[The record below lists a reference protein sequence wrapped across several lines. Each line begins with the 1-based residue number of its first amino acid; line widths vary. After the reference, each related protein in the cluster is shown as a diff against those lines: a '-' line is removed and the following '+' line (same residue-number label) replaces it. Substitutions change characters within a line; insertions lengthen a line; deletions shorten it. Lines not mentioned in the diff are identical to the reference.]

1 MVDSVVL
8 VILEKKTEELR
19 IKMSGADRIL
29 YDKDIREPLFFFLE
43 ETYGKI
49 RILEEKR
56 TGSARA
62 DVVMITPQ
70 FLYGIEIKSDA
81 DSYTRLKKQVKNYDW
96 YYDRNIIVVGSTHA
110 AHVREHVPD
119 TWGIISVELDEK
131 GRVDFYVIR
140 EAMDN
145 PKVKD
150 KRKITILWRTELNRL
165 LEKNKLPKYLQRSK
179 QFVQEKLIEKVPGD
193 ILWPQAYD
201 ELFERDYNTI
211 EQEIEDFRR
220 ERRSR

>member
-1 MVDSVVL
+1 M
-8 VILEKKTEELR
+8 
-19 IKMSGADRIL
+19 
-29 YDKDIREPLFFFLE
+29 
-43 ETYGKI
+43 
-49 RILEEKR
+49 
-56 TGSARA
+56 
-62 DVVMITPQ
+62 
-70 FLYGIEIKSDA
+70 YGIEIKSDA

-140 EAMDN
+140 EATDN

-150 KRKITILWRTELNRL
+150 KRKITILWRIELNRL
-165 LEKNKLPKYLQRSK
+165 LEKNKLPKYLRKSK
-179 QFVQEKLIEKVPGD
+179 QFVQEKLIEKVPGE

-211 EQEIEDFRR
+211 GQEIENFRR

>member
-1 MVDSVVL
+1 
-8 VILEKKTEELR
+8 
-19 IKMSGADRIL
+19 MSGTDRIL

-70 FLYGIEIKSDA
+70 F
-81 DSYTRLKKQVKNYDW
+81 
-96 YYDRNIIVVGSTHA
+96 
-110 AHVREHVPD
+110 
-119 TWGIISVELDEK
+119 
-131 GRVDFYVIR
+131 
-140 EAMDN
+140 
-145 PKVKD
+145 
-150 KRKITILWRTELNRL
+150 
-165 LEKNKLPKYLQRSK
+165 
-179 QFVQEKLIEKVPGD
+179 VQEKLIERVPGE
-193 ILWPQAYD
+193 ILWPQAYN

>member
-1 MVDSVVL
+1 MN
-8 VILEKKTEELR
+8 
-19 IKMSGADRIL
+19 L
-29 YDKDIREPLFFFLE
+29 YDKDIREPLFEFLE
-43 ETYGKI
+43 ETFGKV

-81 DSYTRLKKQVKNYDW
+81 DTYARLDKQVKNYNW
-96 YYDRNIIVVGSTHA
+96 YYDRNIVVVGTSHA
-110 AHVREHVPD
+110 AHIHEHVPD
-119 TWGIISVELDEK
+119 WWGIITVERNEK
-131 GRVDFYVIR
+131 GEVDFYILR
-140 EAMDN
+140 KADLN

-165 LEKNKLPKYLQRSK
+165 LEKNHLPRYKEKSKL
-179 QFVQEKLIEKVPGD
+179 FVQEKLIEKIPGD
-193 ILWPQAYD
+193 ILWPQVYD

-211 EQEIEDFRR
+211 EQEIEEDKEKRR
-220 ERRSR
+220 GKV

>member
-1 MVDSVVL
+1 MMDG
-8 VILEKKTEELR
+8 TN
-19 IKMSGADRIL
+19 RIL

-43 ETYGKI
+43 ETYGKV

-56 TGSARA
+56 IGSARA

-131 GRVDFYVIR
+131 DRVDFYVIR
-140 EAMDN
+140 EATDN
-145 PKVKD
+145 PRVKD

-165 LEKNKLPKYLQRSK
+165 LEKNKLPKYLRKSK
-179 QFVQEKLIEKVPGD
+179 QFVQEKLIEKVPGE

-201 ELFERDYNTI
+201 ELFER
-211 EQEIEDFRR
+211 EA
-220 ERRSR
+220 RSCKA

>member
-1 MVDSVVL
+1 
-8 VILEKKTEELR
+8 
-19 IKMSGADRIL
+19 MSGADRIL

-43 ETYGKI
+43 ETYGKV

-70 FLYGIEIKSDA
+70 LLYGIEIKSDA

-140 EAMDN
+140 EATDN

-179 QFVQEKLIEKVPGD
+179 QFVQEKLIEKVPGE
-193 ILWPQAYD
+193 ILWSQAYD
-201 ELFERDYNTI
+201 ELFERDYNII

>member
-1 MVDSVVL
+1 MIISG
-8 VILEKKTEELR
+8 EK
-19 IKMSGADRIL
+19 MNL
-29 YDKDIREPLFFFLE
+29 YDRDIREPLFEFLE
-43 ETYGKI
+43 ETFGKV

-81 DSYTRLKKQVKNYDW
+81 DTYARLDKQVKNYNW
-96 YYDRNIIVVGSTHA
+96 YYDRNIVVVGTSHA
-110 AHVREHVPD
+110 AHIHEHVPD
-119 TWGIISVELDEK
+119 WWGIITVERNEK
-131 GRVDFYVIR
+131 GEVDFYILR
-140 EAMDN
+140 KADLN

-165 LEKNKLPKYLQRSK
+165 LEKNHLPRYKEKSKL
-179 QFVQEKLIEKVPGD
+179 FVQEKLIEKIPGD
-193 ILWPQAYD
+193 ILWPQVYD

-211 EQEIEDFRR
+211 EQEIEEFKEKRR
-220 ERRSR
+220 GKV

>member
-1 MVDSVVL
+1 
-8 VILEKKTEELR
+8 
-19 IKMSGADRIL
+19 MSGADRVL

-56 TGSARA
+56 TGSAR
-62 DVVMITPQ
+62 
-70 FLYGIEIKSDA
+70 
-81 DSYTRLKKQVKNYDW
+81 
-96 YYDRNIIVVGSTHA
+96 
-110 AHVREHVPD
+110 
-119 TWGIISVELDEK
+119 
-131 GRVDFYVIR
+131 VDFYVIR
-140 EAMDN
+140 EAADN

-165 LEKNKLPKYLQRSK
+165 LERNKLPKYLQRSK
-179 QFVQEKLIEKVPGD
+179 QFVQEKLIERVPGD
-193 ILWPQAYD
+193 VLWPQAYD

>member
-1 MVDSVVL
+1 M
-8 VILEKKTEELR
+8 
-19 IKMSGADRIL
+19 
-29 YDKDIREPLFFFLE
+29 
-43 ETYGKI
+43 
-49 RILEEKR
+49 
-56 TGSARA
+56 
-62 DVVMITPQ
+62 
-70 FLYGIEIKSDA
+70 YGIEIKSDA

-140 EAMDN
+140 EATDN

-179 QFVQEKLIEKVPGD
+179 QFVQEKLIEKVPGE
-193 ILWPQAYD
+193 ILWSQAYD

-211 EQEIEDFRR
+211 GQEIEDFRR